1 MFPNSNYQGI
11 PFHQPIVPKFQ
22 IMSFLAKQA
31 GPKPEAAPD
40 SKTAPAQ
47 VSKPGNSYH
56 DNSKVV

>member
-11 PFHQPIVPKFQ
+11 PFHQTIVPKFQ

-31 GPKPEAAPD
+31 GSKPEAAPD

-47 VSKPGNSYH
+47 VSKPGKNCL
-56 DNSKVV
+56 DNRH